1 MFQIL
6 RFKFCERGITLVE
19 IIVSIFMITMFS
31 TILIANFPRILKEFA
46 LSRVS
51 YKLAQDLRKVEDLGL
66 SGVQLTDDSGELVQA
81 KGYGIYID
89 LSALPIEQYK
99 IYADLDGDQSYTL
112 ADYIIETI
120 DISKENPNLFIKG
133 VENIRVG
140 GDSTSINFTPPDPTV
155 SIYNLCESCQDVS
168 IVIGLN
174 SENSERKVSINTSG
188 LIKVK

>member
-6 RFKFCERGITLVE
+6 RFKFCEKGITLVE

-31 TILIANFPRILKEFA
+31 TILIANFPKILKEFA

-51 YKLAQDLRKVEDLGL
+51 YKLAQDLRRVEDLGL
-66 SGVQLTDDSGELVQA
+66 SGVQLTGGSGELVQA

-89 LSALPIEQYK
+89 LSASPIEQY
-99 IYADLDGDQSYTL
+99 ILYADSNGDQSYTSG
-112 ADYIIETI
+112 DYIIETI
-120 DISKENPNLFIKG
+120 DITKENPNLLIKG
-133 VENIRVG
+133 VENIS

-155 SIYNLCESCQDVS
+155 SIYNLCGSCQDIS
-168 IVIGLN
+168 IVIGLD
-174 SENSERKVSINTSG
+174 SENSEREVSINTSG